1 VRKLKIIPTFF
12 KISIT
17 VNVSMIH
24 NAQSRAF
31 LVPHFTY
38 LLHFIQQ

>member
-1 VRKLKIIPTFF
+1 
-12 KISIT
+12 
-17 VNVSMIH
+17 MIH